1 MALRLIMVFFVM
13 LLAVSAEGQATEE
26 YQVKAAFLYNFA
38 KFVQW
43 PSSAFKNAQEPIAI
57 CILGT
62 NPFGDALDEAIRGK
76 QIEGRSLVVYQ
87 VSSESPSHSCHI
99 LFVGASERKR
109 FRNLAEAF
117 RAPGIL
123 TVGEAAWFGSE
134 GGVINL
140 KLDSGR
146 VRFEINADAADRQQ
160 LRISSKL
167 LSLAQ
172 VVNK

>member
-1 MALRLIMVFFVM
+1 MALRLVTVLLGM
-13 LLAVSAEGQATEE
+13 LLAVSAHGQAVEE

-43 PSSAFKNAQEPIAI
+43 PSSAFKSAQEPIAI
-57 CILGT
+57 CILGQ
-62 NPFGDALDEAIRGK
+62 NPFGGALDEAIRGK

-87 VSSESPSHSCHI
+87 VSSDTPSRACHI
-99 LFVGASERKR
+99 LFVGGAERKR
-109 FRNLAEAF
+109 FRALAEAF
-117 RAPGIL
+117 RAPGVL
-123 TVGEAAWFGSE
+123 TVGEAAWFSAE

-140 KLDSGR
+140 KLDAGR
-146 VRFEINADAADRQQ
+146 VRFEINVEAADRQQ